1 MAAGAFASLLIA
13 AALFSRYGIH
23 GALARDEAVYAYGG
37 QQVEDGMPFYVS
49 IFDQK
54 TPGAAYLAALAVG
67 IGNVV
72 GVADLDAIRAMFF
85 VCACLTVVAVY
96 LLALELWGS
105 VVAALVAAVTFAA
118 FRGFAIDA
126 LGGPDAK
133 TPGILLAVLSM
144 WLIARRRWFWAGLC
158 GALAFLVWQPLL
170 IYLAVALAVA
180 ARRRLVVAG
189 AAVPLVATAVYFW
202 ATGALGA
209 FVQAAF
215 VFPVEGLHRTPA
227 TVGQRLGHIAA
238 VVHDHYQGAVVQF
251 WTGLALLLVLGA
263 VALWRRRFADPLAR
277 VVLPTL
283 ALIAGFSVLDF
294 QGYPDVYPALPY
306 AALGLAGA
314 VAAVVRLK
322 PQVLRPVAMLATALV
337 VVVAWAQ
344 FSGDHALGTTLAA
357 QRTEVSG
364 IQRLLDPGDT
374 VYALGDPTP
383 LVLTDRSNASRYIL
397 LASGVDRWQLRGIP
411 DGLTGWIRQIRASHP
426 AVIVLHA
433 WRGPTE
439 QRVAA
444 RLHSDYVAAY
454 VGCWRVFLRPD
465 VAGRAAARGVALGR
479 HGCPARQLA

>member
-1 MAAGAFASLLIA
+1 MAAGALASLLIA

-67 IGNVV
+67 FGNIV
-72 GVADLDAIRAMFF
+72 GVADLEAIRVTFF

-96 LLALELWGS
+96 LLALELWRS
-105 VVAALVAAVTFAA
+105 VVPALVAAATFAA

-144 WLIARRRWFWAGLC
+144 WVLARRRWFWAGLC

-189 AAVPLVATAVYFW
+189 AAVPLVATAAYFW
-202 ATGALGA
+202 ATGALGD
-209 FVQAAF
+209 FIQAAF

-227 TVGQRLGHIAA
+227 TIGQRLGHIIA

-251 WTGLALLLVLGA
+251 WAGLLVLVVLGA
-263 VALWRRRFADPLAR
+263 VALWRRRFGDPLVC

-283 ALIAGFSVLDF
+283 VVIAGFSVLDF

-314 VAAVVRLK
+314 VAAVVRLR
-322 PQVLRPVAMLATALV
+322 PRVLQPVAVVAAALV

-344 FSGDHALGTTLAA
+344 FSADRVPGTTLAA
-357 QRTEVSG
+357 QRTEVAD

-397 LASGVDRWQLRGIP
+397 LTSGVARWQLRDIP
-411 DGLTGWIRQIRASHP
+411 GGLDGWLRRIRASDP
-426 AVIVLHA
+426 AVIVMHA
-433 WRGPTE
+433 WRSPMQE
-439 QRVAA
+439 RVAA
-444 RLHSDYVAAY
+444 LLDADHVAAF

-479 HGCPARQLA
+479 HGCPVGQLA

>member
-1 MAAGAFASLLIA
+1 MASLLIA

-72 GVADLDAIRAMFF
+72 GVADLEAIRVMFF

-96 LLALELWGS
+96 LLAIELWGS
-105 VVAALVAAVTFAA
+105 VVAALVAATTFAA

-144 WLIARRRWFWAGLC
+144 WLIARRRWLWAGLC

-189 AAVPLVATAVYFW
+189 AAVPLVATAAYFW

-209 FVQAAF
+209 FIQAAF

-227 TVGQRLGHIAA
+227 TIGQRLGHIIT

-251 WTGLALLLVLGA
+251 WLGLAVLIVLGA
-263 VALWRRRFADPLAR
+263 VALWRRRFADPLVR

-283 ALIAGFSVLDF
+283 VVIA
-294 QGYPDVYPALPY
+294 
-306 AALGLAGA
+306 
-314 VAAVVRLK
+314 
-322 PQVLRPVAMLATALV
+322 
-337 VVVAWAQ
+337 
-344 FSGDHALGTTLAA
+344 
-357 QRTEVSG
+357 
-364 IQRLLDPGDT
+364 RLLG
-374 VYALGDPTP
+374 
-383 LVLTDRSNASRYIL
+383 
-397 LASGVDRWQLRGIP
+397 
-411 DGLTGWIRQIRASHP
+411 
-426 AVIVLHA
+426 
-433 WRGPTE
+433 
-439 QRVAA
+439 A
-444 RLHSDYVAAY
+444 RLPGLSRRLSGAPVRGARARRRGRRRRAA
-454 VGCWRVFLRPD
+454 PA
-465 VAGRAAARGVALGR
+465 AGAAARRCRGGGAGRHRRVGAVLGR
-479 HGCPARQLA
+479 PRARHDAGGAAHRGGRHPAAARPRRHGLRARRPDAARCSPTAATPAATSCSRRASPAGSSGTSPAGSTAGCSGSGLPIPP